1 MKNKILKFL
10 FPIPTIVITAI
21 CCSST
26 INYFGFIKGAFI
38 TIIFFIVAML
48 PLDLILWIV
57 YQIKN
62 PRVKEV
68 VKVKCPN
75 CGKLLSDDCQWCT
88 ECGYQLSKPASQSS
102 TAVTQ
107 KSIIDIDNM
116 NGYEFERF
124 CAQILQTNGFYDI
137 NVTKASGD
145 QGVDV
150 IALKDGIRCAI
161 QCKRYSSNVG
171 NKAVQEVVAGMQ
183 YYNCQIGI
191 VMTNSYFTQSAKDL
205 ASRAEIILWDRD
217 FLYKYVVKQ
226 QVISPELEAQGQKIL
241 QDMARIYTTL
251 FQENMH
257 VNVVLVNA
265 NFKGE
270 DIELIYKCD
279 TNEQVKYLVSQQNF
293 LTEKLHSQQYFTELS
308 NNYMSVIIKT

>member
-1 MKNKILKFL
+1 MIANGVLNVDTNFL
-10 FPIPTIVITAI
+10 SQRA
-21 CCSST
+21 
-26 INYFGFIKGAFI
+26 NRQ
-38 TIIFFIVAML
+38 
-48 PLDLILWIV
+48 PL
-57 YQIKN
+57 
-62 PRVKEV
+62 
-68 VKVKCPN
+68 
-75 CGKLLSDDCQWCT
+75 LL
-88 ECGYQLSKPASQSS
+88 
-102 TAVTQ
+102 
-107 KSIIDIDNM
+107 IDIDNM

-293 LTEKLHSQQYFTELS
+293 LTEKLRSQQYFTELS